1 MNRVNELIKEY
12 CPDGVEIRCLEDCCN
27 LLDKKRKP
35 ITKAA
40 REAGE
45 YPYYGAN
52 GIQDNVANYIFDG
65 TFVLVGEDGSVI
77 TKSGTPVVTWAEG
90 KIWVNNHAH
99 IIEEKDGLYIYG
111 NPWSGKSL
119 IDINTKVKLTN
130 LVFVHRNTSP
140 SVREVTKKE
149 EFLYL
154 MPHITNSSFMYNRE
168 KWNQLTNKLI
178 EINACVLNCNISY
191 DSVDALKQ
199 YLEETK

>member
-1 MNRVNELIKEY
+1 MKKISSV
-12 CPDGVEIRCLEDCCN
+12 
-27 LLDKKRKP
+27 LLAFLMLVSSLFCAN
-35 ITKAA
+35 AA
-40 REAGE
+40 
-45 YPYYGAN
+45 
-52 GIQDNVANYIFDG
+52 F
-65 TFVLVGEDGSVI
+65 GEDGSGKNGKNAFQSAENLVI
-77 TKSGTPVVTWAEG
+77 GTIYNRPATEITGTVFKLDLNQAAKYTLSISSNSAAKVEIYQNDD
-90 KIWVNNHAH
+90 KNI

>member
-1 MNRVNELIKEY
+1 MV
-12 CPDGVEIRCLEDCCN
+12 
-27 LLDKKRKP
+27 
-35 ITKAA
+35 
-40 REAGE
+40 
-45 YPYYGAN
+45 
-52 GIQDNVANYIFDG
+52 
-65 TFVLVGEDGSVI
+65 
-77 TKSGTPVVTWAEG
+77 
-90 KIWVNNHAH
+90 
-99 IIEEKDGLYIYG
+99 YIYG